1 MKWHLEHIFLSD
13 PDRRA
18 RLHVSVC
25 GEVIRGVLHVQTD
38 ADKQPKKKIVSTF
51 FKGLSVSLL
60 FGIML
65 SFQFRS
71 RFSVCMRVW
80 VGLKTLVWNS

>member
-1 MKWHLEHIFLSD
+1 MEHIFLSD

-18 RLHVSVC
+18 RLHLSVC
-25 GEVIRGVLHVQTD
+25 GEVIGGVLHVQTD

-60 FGIML
+60 CDGIFWDNAL
-65 SFQFRS
+65 V
-71 RFSVCMRVW
+71 SVQKP
-80 VGLKTLVWNS
+80 L